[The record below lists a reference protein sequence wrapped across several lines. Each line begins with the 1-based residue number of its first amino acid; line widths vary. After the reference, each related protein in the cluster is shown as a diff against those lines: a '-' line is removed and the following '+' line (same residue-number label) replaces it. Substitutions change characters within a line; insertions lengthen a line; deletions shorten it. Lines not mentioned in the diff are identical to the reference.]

1 MSSLARFVFR
11 HRWPVIGVWIALTLL
26 GAVLSGKLS
35 SRWYQSSAVPGA
47 PAYEAGQRT
56 LAAFGAGVRSP
67 DVVVVRGDVSALDGA
82 LRRAAAAMPG
92 ARVGAAHTSADGRT
106 AFGIVYPPG
115 QASFDRLSDAE
126 PMRAAAARGLPAG
139 TTVAVTGRDALDEAS
154 KVGSAGG
161 ANVLAE
167 ALIGGLGAL
176 IVLLFL
182 FRTLPAVLMPLAGRR
197 APVLETFHPP
207 VGAAHLPPRF

>member
-67 DVVVVRGDVSALDGA
+67 DVVVVHGDVSALDGA
-82 LRRAAAAMPG
+82 LRRG
-92 ARVGAAHTSADGRT
+92 AGAEAPAPRGAGPPAGGGRT
-106 AFGIVYPPG
+106 G
-115 QASFDRLSDAE
+115 
-126 PMRAAAARGLPAG
+126 
-139 TTVAVTGRDALDEAS
+139 
-154 KVGSAGG
+154 
-161 ANVLAE
+161 
-167 ALIGGLGAL
+167 
-176 IVLLFL
+176 
-182 FRTLPAVLMPLAGRR
+182 
-197 APVLETFHPP
+197 PP
-207 VGAAHLPPRF
+207 VGSPPP